1 MYGADGSTPMTPMEW
16 LAKLREEK
24 PFLFKQSEGGGSGG
38 GGRPGGLSQADL
50 QKMSPVER
58 MNYARANA

>member
-1 MYGADGSTPMTPMEW
+1 MTPMEW

-38 GGRPGGLSQADL
+38 GGGRGGLSPADL
-50 QKMSPVER
+50 AKMSPVER
-58 MNYARANA
+58 MNYARQNA